1 MFNGKTHYKWPFS
14 KAMLV
19 YQRVMLNTPGN
30 SVVVIQFRK
39 VQMVHIIGTM
49 GSGTMT
55 VLAVCKGT
63 TTQ

>member
-1 MFNGKTHYKWPFS
+1 
-14 KAMLV
+14 MLV

-39 VQMVHIIGTM
+39 VHMVHIIGTM

-63 TTQ
+63 TTTIVKSTIYGEKSS